1 MSNKREKPKGGN
13 GAPTP
18 IEEAEPLSSEEFQE
32 IRERFAKRGLPVIL
46 YVFQGQDSV
55 KASRLLQD
63 VGARQIAAIAT
74 ELDEWARVRT
84 RMELA
89 AMQASGPAVVKSGIL
104 VPKK

>member
-1 MSNKREKPKGGN
+1 MSNKREKPTEGN

-18 IEEAEPLSSEEFQE
+18 IEETAPLSPEEFQE

-46 YVFQGQDSV
+46 YVFQGPDSI

-63 VGARQIAAIAT
+63 VGSRQMAAIAT
-74 ELDEWARVRT
+74 ELDEWTRVRT

-89 AMQASGPAVVKSGIL
+89 AMQAAGPAVAKGGIL

>member
-1 MSNKREKPKGGN
+1 MSKKREQPKGGN

-18 IEEAEPLSSEEFQE
+18 IEGVEPLSPEEFQE

-46 YVFQGQDSV
+46 YVFQGADSI

-63 VGARQIAAIAT
+63 IGSRQMAAIAT
-74 ELDEWARVRT
+74 ELDEWARTKT
-84 RMELA
+84 RLELA
-89 AMQASGPAVVKSGIL
+89 IMQAAGPAVAKGAIL